1 MNEVTPNPDSVSRRD
16 FLRVGGMGVVSLK
29 LAEKAR
35 AMHPSHKPRNCIL
48 IQMTGG
54 PSQLETF
61 DPKPDAPRE
70 IRGPLRPIQTA
81 IPTVSISESLPKIA
95 QRLDQMTVI
104 RSLFHHEAPIHE
116 TGMQL
121 LNTGRLTRGDVRY
134 PAFGAVIKRIF
145 GESDET
151 FAVLPG
157 TLSDTGVNTW
167 RGEGAGFLGEE
178 FEPAIAGGE
187 NAGDDST
194 RQIVLPSERESIRAG
209 YGNHKPGELLRQ
221 ARQLLERGSRVVVV
235 NLHPTLNGERSWDAH
250 GQPPHSPTTMQDVVE
265 KLCPQFDQAFSA
277 LIDDLQ
283 ERGLFDQTIVLACGE
298 FGRTPRINP
307 FGGRDHWTRAWSCLV
322 AGDGI
327 PRGQVVGATDQ
338 TASEIVDRPVHLS
351 ELTASL
357 YHLLGVPRN
366 TLLTLDDGNELP
378 LIEAEPMPELIGVQ
392 PLKA

>member
-1 MNEVTPNPDSVSRRD
+1 MNEPTPKTESVSRRD

-35 AMHPSHKPRNCIL
+35 ALHPAHKPRNCIL

-61 DPKPDAPRE
+61 DPKPEAPRDV
-70 IRGPLRPIQTA
+70 RGPLRPIQTS
-81 IPTVSISESLPKIA
+81 IPGVSISESLPKIA

-104 RSLFHHEAPIHE
+104 RSLYHREAPIHE

-121 LNTGRLTRGDVRY
+121 LNTGRLARGDVRF
-134 PAFGAVIKRIF
+134 PAFGSVIKRIF
-145 GESDET
+145 GEGEET
-151 FAVLPG
+151 FALLPG

-178 FEPAIAGGE
+178 FEPAIAVDE
-187 NAGDDST
+187 EAGSPESH
-194 RQIVLPSERESIRAG
+194 QIGLPSEPESIQAR
-209 YGNHKPGELLRQ
+209 YGSHRPGKLLRQ

-235 NLHPTLNGERSWDAH
+235 NLHSTLHGERSWDAH
-250 GQPPHSPTTMQDVVE
+250 GQPPHSPTTIQDVVE
-265 KLCPQFDQAFSA
+265 KLCPQFDRAFSA

-298 FGRTPRINP
+298 FGRTPRLNP
-307 FGGRDHWTRAWSCLV
+307 FGGRDHWTRAWSCLI

-327 PRGQVVGATDQ
+327 PRGQVVGATDR

-378 LIEAEPMPELIGVQ
+378 LIDAQPMPELTG
-392 PLKA
+392 A